1 VSCVISQLLGRFSM
15 AYTGGSVTLRG
26 MKAYSLDL
34 PQNILRA
41 CDQRLISQRAI
52 GALFGVSQSFVE
64 KLLRRHRRTTE
75 DIMAW
80 PYAGGDKAILALRKV
95 GIRVCR
101 QGGRGAYC
109 DLT

>member
-1 VSCVISQLLGRFSM
+1 M

-64 KLLRRHRRTTE
+64 KLLRRYRWTTE

-80 PYAGGDKAILALRKV
+80 PYAGGHKAILALRKV